1 MPECN
6 PSSISFKTP
15 GASFGGWGKAARD
28 AGEVAEDGGRLAVDL
43 AEHGLRR

>member
-1 MPECN
+1 MPVYN

-15 GASFGGWGKAARD
+15 GAASSGWGKAARD